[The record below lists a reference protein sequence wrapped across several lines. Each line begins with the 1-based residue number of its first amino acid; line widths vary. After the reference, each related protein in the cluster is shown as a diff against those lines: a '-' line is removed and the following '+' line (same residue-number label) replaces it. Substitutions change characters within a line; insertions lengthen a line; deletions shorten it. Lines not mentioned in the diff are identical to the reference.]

1 MFSSLTAFLAPSVSH
16 DTRLAW
22 TEHGGR
28 LAKYDELVKE
38 ESPEHAIDY
47 WIGSHGQADELVD
60 RLRVLGIKVHDEQ
73 WISACLEA
81 SALVDISPFRFS
93 ERAGTATT
101 IDSGPSETA
110 TLTAQSSPRAA
121 PRRKALQTPLMRV
134 VPATPPTNAAPPVT
148 PTRRSTL
155 LRFEPLQALS
165 AMPEDS
171 SLSRA
176 SAGHS
181 RMSTVDSDVAVELYL
196 LGPPVSTGLGPQAT
210 DMPRLDELQASAAP
224 RVAPVQI
231 QQPEDAR
238 PDAFFA
244 FEGSPSPQPA
254 SRPLHPLED
263 LHERLTAGMTALDG
277 VPTLPAGIVFAASS
291 HSHDEDRLCLDERP
305 QQDFKV
311 LKHAQDVFRVS
322 RRDRSVREI
331 GGSD

>member
-60 RLRVLGIKVHDEQ
+60 RLRVLGIK
-73 WISACLEA
+73 
-81 SALVDISPFRFS
+81 
-93 ERAGTATT
+93 
-101 IDSGPSETA
+101 
-110 TLTAQSSPRAA
+110 
-121 PRRKALQTPLMRV
+121 TPLMRV